1 MGGDGSMV
9 KWTEEEPALANK
21 DYTHFN
27 FRGAKKVAK
36 LIYDQIDQGY
46 QEYKV
51 LRKSKKVVPPPKPK
65 KKSLIDTIFS
75 DPETPEPH
83 E

>member
-36 LIYDQIDQGY
+36 IIYDQIDQGY

-51 LRKSKKVVPPPKPK
+51 LRKSKKVAPPK
-65 KKSLIDTIFS
+65 KKSLLDTIFS
-75 DPETPEPH
+75 ETETPEPH